1 MKVVVYSSDNPVLRL
16 ALEEIKRKLEES
28 KVLTDFDFMI
38 IALNYRYPYEN
49 LDKNLRKIF
58 GINSEDYFAFHAT
71 ESFANVN
78 ATEGISV
85 AFIKFEN
92 KGKVK
97 VFTGEGITDYKNNK
111 LMDKLLEYL
120 EENRHNLNIF
130 ISGWHDVEL
139 GYFIEDLGKEL
150 EKRGF
155 YPNLVGGVSSGK
167 VFDGELRTFQ
177 FYNKKIIK
185 DGFGIIT
192 FENVDFA
199 IGISLGFKPISPVYR
214 ATKVK
219 GYQIYEVDHGRNFK
233 EIVSKFLKGMEPKV
247 EYLWYCPIILLD
259 DKEGYVSVQRT
270 YKSINED
277 SVEFFA
283 PIPQDCK
290 FMLSFGSPETL
301 LESTQKEIEKMKQ
314 NIGTADVVFN
324 FSCIARQYILEDRRG
339 EENLLYTYHFDAP
352 LFGFSTYGEI
362 GPDKFRKKVKLYNE
376 TSLGIA
382 IKERE

>member
-1 MKVVVYSSDNPVLRL
+1 MKAAVYSSDNPVLRL

-28 KVLTDFDFMI
+28 KILKDFDFMM

-49 LDKNLRKIF
+49 LYKNLKKIF
-58 GINSEDYFAFHAT
+58 NISPERYFAFHAT
-71 ESFANVN
+71 ESFANIQS
-78 ATEGISV
+78 TEGISI

-92 KGKVK
+92 KGKVR
-97 VFTGEGITDYKNNK
+97 VFTGEGITEYKKNNLLSK
-111 LMDKLLEYL
+111 LMEFL
-120 EENRHNLNIF
+120 EENKNNLNVF

-150 EKRGF
+150 ENRGF

-167 VFDGELRTFQ
+167 IFDGELRTFQ
-177 FYNKKIIK
+177 FHNKKIIK

-199 IGISLGFKPISPVYR
+199 VGISLGFKPLSPVYK

-219 GYQIYEVDHGRNFK
+219 GYNIYEVDYGKNFK
-233 EIVSKFLKGMEPKV
+233 EIVAKFLKGLEPKV

-270 YKSINED
+270 YKSVNDD

-283 PIPQDCK
+283 PIPENCK

-301 LESTQKEIEKMKQ
+301 LESTRAEIERMKKVVD
-314 NIGTADVVFN
+314 TADLVFN
-324 FSCIARQYILEDRRG
+324 FSCIARQYVLEDKKE
-339 EENLLYTYHFDAP
+339 EENLLYTYNFDAP
-352 LFGFSTYGEI
+352 LFGFATYGEI
-362 GPDKFRKKVKLYNE
+362 GPDKHMKKVKLYNE

-382 IKERE
+382 IKERG